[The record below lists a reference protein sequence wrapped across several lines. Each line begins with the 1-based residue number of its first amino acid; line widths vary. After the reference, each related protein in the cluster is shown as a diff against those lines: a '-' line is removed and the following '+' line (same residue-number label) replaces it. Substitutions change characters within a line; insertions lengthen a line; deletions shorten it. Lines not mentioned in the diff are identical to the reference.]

1 MAEHS
6 RVLWVLR
13 CRAVGCSG
21 VTESCYAVIRSA
33 PDGTEWIDYETIR
46 ASEEGARLAYAA
58 AEKYAGRT
66 WSKDN
71 PPVKIREYVP
81 VRKSELNANA
91 DEAVGTS
98 PS

>member
-1 MAEHS
+1 M
-6 RVLWVLR
+6 
-13 CRAVGCSG
+13 
-21 VTESCYAVIRSA
+21 TESCYAVIRTA
-33 PDGTEWIDYETIR
+33 PDGLEWVDYETIR
-46 ASEEGARLAYAA
+46 ASEEGARLAFAA

-71 PPVKIREYVP
+71 PLVKIREYVL

-91 DEAVGTS
+91 DEAVGAS